1 MTYLSRLLLNPRSRR
16 VQRELA
22 DPYEMHRTVM
32 KAFATELQNDERIL
46 FRVDLP
52 RAGAP
57 SLLVQSQYEPD
68 WNDLLDPQKKYL
80 ADAAYLPFGNNP
92 VAVKEIDFEQKL
104 QIGQQLAFRLRANPT
119 VKKARFD
126 QDGKP
131 LNGNRVPLVREEK
144 QLEWLKR
151 KITDKN
157 TARLLAATITTEND
171 LRGKLFTEK
180 DNQKRMKFHAVQF
193 EGILQIENKDEFL
206 NVLENG
212 IGPGKGLGFGLL
224 SLAPSRG

>member
-1 MTYLSRLLLNPRSRR
+1 MTYLSRLILDPRSRR

-22 DPYEMHRTVM
+22 DPYELHRTVM
-32 KAFATELQNDERIL
+32 KAFAAGLQHDERVL

-68 WNDLLDPQKKYL
+68 WSDLLDPQKKYL
-80 ADAAYLPFGNNP
+80 ADATYLPFGDDP
-92 VAVKEIDFEQKL
+92 AAVKEVDFSQKL
-104 QIGQQLAFRLRANPT
+104 QAGQQLAFRLRANPT

-126 QDGKP
+126 ENGKP
-131 LNGNRVPLVREEK
+131 LNGNRVPLIREEQ

-157 TARLLAATITTEND
+157 AARLLAGCRRE
-171 LRGKLFTEK
+171 RFRCKK
-180 DNQKRMKFHAVQF
+180 
-193 EGILQIENKDEFL
+193 
-206 NVLENG
+206 
-212 IGPGKGLGFGLL
+212 
-224 SLAPSRG
+224 APF